1 MKRKAVDEDDCYAGT
16 GGKLTQ
22 REIRLRITATP
33 YDRPALTKRSKGY
46 DWISARPTPAV
57 FSTKFAAASTSASI
71 HDPQPST
78 SEALPQ
84 SRQEDCDRPSSSRDL
99 LIIQAFEKLIVFVQ
113 EMDTELELARDASA
127 DPSKDQ
133 SFGEATNM
141 CDNSG
146 IAEVELWLKQR
157 TFSRQLLREGCGTTK
172 TTTNNAGKP
181 LLIRVN
187 LLIVVFLSR
196 EQSKH
201 LKELLQSRTRDFSH
215 QEGETN
221 GILNQQVPIKSQS
234 LVLSGQLLTPK
245 SEKSLKTLVV
255 HDGSSSPV
263 EIAKAYMEGLVTEPY
278 HEPPEGVLKNK
289 ASDNNA
295 LASELAYSSLMRT
308 PVCWPGAIVENN
320 GSHRTPKTVGLKVE
334 PYSSRRTPYSVSIF
348 SKSKFQ
354 DGRGSQRTGTVS
366 SFGWKKS
373 SASLRGI
380 TVPPKYSESTPSKE
394 LLDSN
399 LVNFSSTP
407 STAPTDTKNLSSTWK
422 ASYGKDSMAL
432 NSNFHIAGGSED
444 VHFPSVPP
452 KSTQIAMKILDH
464 LNRTIPS
471 PKEKMVYSPEM
482 IGTKSVSKFASDW
495 HTKKPDDGKTKA
507 SLLSKGATEKD
518 NFPEDKATAM
528 PTMKDH
534 NAVLLSVTPMGKG
547 QLLGATEKSRDAV
560 VKVLISSSTPLKDL
574 SETPSTPALTSSPAD
589 VAFKVP
595 VSSSTSLNASPEP
608 PAIPGSTA
616 LVPTIP
622 TSIPNNIPSFSFRSP
637 SRDSGLNFSFA
648 TTSNPTVTDTPEPQF
663 KFGSE
668 EQRSL
673 TFWFRS
679 TESEL
684 Y

>member
-22 REIRLRITATP
+22 REIRPRIAATP

-57 FSTKFAAASTSASI
+57 FSAKFAAASTSASI

-84 SRQEDCDRPSSSRDL
+84 SRQEDCDRPSSSRD
-99 LIIQAFEKLIVFVQ
+99 AFV
-113 EMDTELELARDASA
+113 
-127 DPSKDQ
+127 DPSNDQ

-157 TFSRQLLREGCGTTK
+157 TFSR
-172 TTTNNAGKP
+172 
-181 LLIRVN
+181 
-187 LLIVVFLSR
+187 

-215 QEGETN
+215 QHGETN

-289 ASDNNA
+289 AADNNA
-295 LASELAYSSLMRT
+295 LASELAYSSLVRT

-320 GSHRTPKTVGLKVE
+320 GNHLTPKTVGLKVE

-354 DGRGSQRTGTVS
+354 DGRGSQRTRTVS

-422 ASYGKDSMAL
+422 ASD
-432 NSNFHIAGGSED
+432 
-444 VHFPSVPP
+444 VPP

-482 IGTKSVSKFASDW
+482 IGTKSISKFASDW
-495 HTKKPDDGKTKA
+495 HTKTPDDGKTKA

-534 NAVLLSVTPMGKG
+534 NEVLPSVTLMGKD

-637 SRDSGLNFSFA
+637 SHDSGLNFSFA

-673 TFWFRS
+673 TFWFRG